1 MAEAPLV
8 EMRHVYKRFG
18 GVHAVEDVTV
28 DLFAGEVVG
37 LVGHNGAGKS
47 TLMKGL
53 SGALP
58 IDEGE
63 IYIRGERVD
72 IRNPRDARHHA
83 CAPGGASGLAGDGA
97 PRGAELLDA

>member
-1 MAEAPLV
+1 MADLPLV
-8 EMRHVYKRFG
+8 EMKNVYKRFG
-18 GVHAVEDVTV
+18 GVHAVDDVTV

-53 SGALP
+53 SGAFP

-63 IYIRGERVD
+63 ILIRGERVN
-72 IRNPRDARHHA
+72 IRNP
-83 CAPGGASGLAGDGA
+83 PI
-97 PRGAELLDA
+97 RGSRRTPPERR